1 MKRFLFLLS
10 FLVLASTVAF
20 AQSSAVPS
28 DKPNV
33 FLQNEKEPKV
43 DKSRLRDLKGI
54 AKDEAGQ
61 PLDGVIVQLK
71 DLRSGKIVDFRTHE
85 DGKYLFY
92 DLNMDQNYELRVMK
106 DGFESPPMK
115 KLTKYDTRK
124 PAILDFELP
133 RKKAS

>member
-1 MKRFLFLLS
+1 MKIFAVLLSLLFLAG
-10 FLVLASTVAF
+10 ASAY
-20 AQSSAVPS
+20 AQSSSVPS

-33 FLQNEKEPKV
+33 FLQKDPKV
-43 DKSRLRDLKGI
+43 DKSRMRDLKGI

-61 PLDGVIVQLK
+61 TLDGVIVQLK

-85 DGKYLFY
+85 DGRYLFY
-92 DLNMDQNYELRVMK
+92 DLNMDQDYEVRVMK
-106 DGFESPPMK
+106 DGFESPAMK

-133 RKKAS
+133 HKKTT